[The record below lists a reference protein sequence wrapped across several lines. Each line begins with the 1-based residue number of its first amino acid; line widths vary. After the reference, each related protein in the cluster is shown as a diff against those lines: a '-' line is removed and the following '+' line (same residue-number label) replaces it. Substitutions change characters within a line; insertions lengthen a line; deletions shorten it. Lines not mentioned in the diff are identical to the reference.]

1 MTDAL
6 AIPTVEQ
13 FKRLENKV
21 DQLLAYHKAAQ
32 IQPRPEWLT
41 ADAACEELGVSKSTL
56 DRLVRKGKVEKHGAG
71 KARRYRVR

>member
-6 AIPTVEQ
+6 AIPTVQQ
-13 FKRLENKV
+13 FKRLEDKV

-32 IQPRPEWLT
+32 IQPKPEWLT
-41 ADAACEELGVSKSTL
+41 ANQACEALGVSKSTL
-56 DRLVRKGKVEKHGAG
+56 DRLVRKGTIEKHGAG